1 MKKVLIAIVLLGLST
16 VGCSNQ
22 QFVIPPQEQSFP
34 QSVTYN
40 NKVDVLVMIDNSLSM
55 DLYQNRLAAQA
66 GSMIDTLNSYSMDYQ
81 IAVVTSDIISGG
93 NGGRFLGTGPKFLT
107 ATTADLK
114 SLLQTRIKAG
124 TNGHDVEQGMA
135 SIKRVLSPT
144 YLAGEGKGFLREDAL
159 LAIIALTSEDD
170 NSVGN
175 INDDI
180 AFFNQLKP
188 PGETSKQ
195 NWVLNFIGVDDLD
208 SVCSSSTT
216 TDYKEPGVRWIEL
229 AKHSGGKIESICES
243 SLGVA
248 ANNIRARIVQIMT
261 DFYLDREPLLDS
273 VSVLVNGVVVPKDNI
288 NGWQYFPQGNY
299 IRFNGTAVPKASD
312 RININYKP
320 ASAT

>member
-1 MKKVLIAIVLLGLST
+1 MKKVLFSVIFLGLST

-22 QFVIPPQEQSFP
+22 QFVIPPAEQSFP
-34 QSVTYN
+34 QTVTYN

-93 NGGRFLGTGPKFLT
+93 NGGRFVGSSPLFLT
-107 ATTADLK
+107 SATPNLK
-114 SLLQTRIKAG
+114 TLLQARIKAG

-135 SIKRVLSPT
+135 SIKKVLSPS

-159 LAIIALTSEDD
+159 LAMIALTSEDD

-175 INDDI
+175 VNDDI
-180 AFFNQLKP
+180 SFFNQLKP
-188 PGETSKQ
+188 PGKTSKQ

-208 SVCSSSTT
+208 SVCSSSATS
-216 TDYKEPGVRWIEL
+216 DYKEPGVRWIEL

-261 DFYLDREPLLDS
+261 DFYLDREPLLESLS
-273 VSVLVNGVVVPKDNI
+273 VTINGVKVPKDDS
-288 NGWQYFPQGNY
+288 NGWQYFPEGNY
-299 IRFNGTAVPKASD
+299 IRFNGSSVPKATD
-312 RININYKP
+312 RINISYKP